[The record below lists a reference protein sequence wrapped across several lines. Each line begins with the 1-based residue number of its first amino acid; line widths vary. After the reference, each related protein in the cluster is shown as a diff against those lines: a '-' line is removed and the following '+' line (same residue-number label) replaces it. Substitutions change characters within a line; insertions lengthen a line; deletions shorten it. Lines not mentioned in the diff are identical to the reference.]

1 MAMRSALAAAMLSS
15 LWLGGCTP
23 ATETAPV
30 ETDPSALSA
39 APANIEAGIRELE
52 QRQVVAALA
61 GDRPALLEIFAPQ
74 FRMISPVGAV
84 ATRDELLGILTGGNP
99 PYSAARYDTE
109 TLDIYGDVVVTT
121 GTESVE
127 YGPGAQQG
135 LQQQRRVTQVWQRNG
150 AGWWLVLRQATLVA
164 APAG

>member
-1 MAMRSALAAAMLSS
+1 MRCGLAAAVMAS
-15 LWLGGCTP
+15 LWISGCTP
-23 ATETAPV
+23 ETGA
-30 ETDPSALSA
+30 SSA
-39 APANIEAGIRELE
+39 APDAPAATPAPADIEAGIRELE

-61 GDRPALLEIFAPQ
+61 GDRPALLTIFAPQ

-99 PYSAARYDTE
+99 PYRAAKYDTE

-127 YGPGAQQG
+127 YGPGAQEG
-135 LQQQRRVTQVWQRNG
+135 LKQQRRVTQVWQRNG
-150 AGWWLVLRQATLVA
+150 GGWWLVLRHATLVA

>member
-1 MAMRSALAAAMLSS
+1 MRCSLVAAVMAS
-15 LWLGGCTP
+15 LWLVGCAPKTEPGAAATDPP
-23 ATETAPV
+23 ATA
-30 ETDPSALSA
+30 A
-39 APANIEAGIRELE
+39 APADIEAGIRELE

-61 GDRPALLEIFAPQ
+61 GDRPALLDIFAPQ

-84 ATRDELLGILTGGNP
+84 ATREELLGILTGDN
-99 PYSAARYDTE
+99 PYSAASYDTE

-135 LQQQRRVTQVWQRNG
+135 LKQQRRVTQVWQRNG
-150 AGWWLVLRQATLVA
+150 TGWWLVLRQATLVA